1 MQFDVVFDNIA
12 YKKKTLITYLKYS
25 KIIIKSIYL
34 AVQCSLGILIL

>member
-12 YKKKTLITYLKYS
+12 YKKDVNNHLKYS